1 MLNLS
6 HRFWILEKV
15 AVEVCRPFINALIF
29 LNTLYFFLL
38 YKILLLD
45 NSTSMNLM
53 TRLHIEHDMEH
64 VYKTVNRGIY
74 LLLKMI

>member
-1 MLNLS
+1 MKTYMYLSVLKNLS
-6 HRFWILEKV
+6 LGF
-15 AVEVCRPFINALIF
+15 AVHLHVSTF
-29 LNTLYFFLL
+29 
-38 YKILLLD
+38 KILLLD

-74 LLLKMI
+74 LHKII